1 MINDPRIKLLAD
13 HYGFEWQC
21 DKLVEEMA
29 ELMVA
34 ITHMKKKDEN
44 CADHFANFI
53 EELGD
58 VKILIA
64 EVEHLLNTPQ
74 KINLA
79 ESVSY
84 KLNRELER
92 IENANKRTM
101 G

>member
-1 MINDPRIKLLAD
+1 MINDPRIKQLAE
-13 HYGFEWQC
+13 HYGFDWQC

-44 CADHFANFI
+44 CAEHFANFI

-64 EVEHLLNTPQ
+64 EVEHLLNAPQ
-74 KINLA
+74 KIKLA
-79 ESVSY
+79 ESMSY
-84 KLNRELER
+84 KINREIER
-92 IENANKRTM
+92 IGGKNAVAET
-101 G
+101 

>member
-1 MINDPRIKLLAD
+1 MINDPRIKQLAE
-13 HYGFEWQC
+13 HYGFDWQC

-44 CADHFANFI
+44 YEKHKQNFI

-64 EVEHLLNTPQ
+64 EVEHLLNPPQ

-84 KLNRELER
+84 KINRELKR
-92 IENANKRTM
+92 IENDHKEKN
-101 G
+101 